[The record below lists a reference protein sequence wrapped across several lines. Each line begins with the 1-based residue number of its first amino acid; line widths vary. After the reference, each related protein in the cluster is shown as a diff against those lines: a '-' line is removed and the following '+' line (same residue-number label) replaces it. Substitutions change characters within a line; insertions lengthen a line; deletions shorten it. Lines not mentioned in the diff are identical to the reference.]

1 MSIAMFAT
9 PAFAQDTPENV
20 QSTTRWPREGPP
32 HAAAARSESIRM
44 RRMQASCRF
53 DVLPCPGIQTRA
65 SARRS
70 HPNTGSG
77 RLLPAL
83 TVETVRG
90 TNAPAMN
97 GTTLNYVEMVTHGG
111 PVVSGVLIIL
121 VLSSLASWTII
132 FRKVLHLR
140 RAQAESLQFLETF
153 WRSKRLDS
161 IYAATE
167 QMPVSPVA
175 QVFRAGY
182 VELSKVTQAKGHPDD
197 ENAPMEDQLGGF
209 ENVERALARASNAE
223 LTALETQVPFL
234 GTTAAAAPFV
244 GLFGTVWGIMGAFRD
259 IYAAG
264 NANLATVA
272 RPISEALI
280 ATAVGL
286 FAAIPALVAFNAFN
300 SRIRVLDNEMRNFS
314 AD

>member
-1 MSIAMFAT
+1 MS
-9 PAFAQDTPENV
+9 
-20 QSTTRWPREGPP
+20 
-32 HAAAARSESIRM
+32 
-44 RRMQASCRF
+44 
-53 DVLPCPGIQTRA
+53 
-65 SARRS
+65 
-70 HPNTGSG
+70 GS
-77 RLLPAL
+77 
-83 TVETVRG
+83 
-90 TNAPAMN
+90 
-97 GTTLNYVEMVTHGG
+97 LNYVEMVTHGG
-111 PVVSGVLIIL
+111 PVVTGVLLIL

-132 FRKVLHLR
+132 FRKLLYLR
-140 RAQAESLQFLETF
+140 RAQRESVLFLETF

-167 QMPVSPVA
+167 EMPLSPMA

-182 VELSKVTQAKGHPDD
+182 VELSKVTQPQPEQSEEGAMH
-197 ENAPMEDQLGGF
+197 DQLGGF
-209 ENVERALARASNAE
+209 ENVERALARAINTE
-223 LTALETQVPFL
+223 LAALEQQIPFL

-280 ATAVGL
+280 ATAAGL
-286 FAAIPALVAFNAFN
+286 FAAIPALVAYNAFT

-314 AD
+314 ADFLNIIKRHLFKKAA

>member
-1 MSIAMFAT
+1 MS
-9 PAFAQDTPENV
+9 
-20 QSTTRWPREGPP
+20 
-32 HAAAARSESIRM
+32 
-44 RRMQASCRF
+44 
-53 DVLPCPGIQTRA
+53 
-65 SARRS
+65 
-70 HPNTGSG
+70 GS
-77 RLLPAL
+77 LSYL
-83 TVETVRG
+83 
-90 TNAPAMN
+90 
-97 GTTLNYVEMVTHGG
+97 EMVAHSGL
-111 PVVSGVLIIL
+111 VVTSVLVIL

-140 RAQAESLQFLETF
+140 RAQRESVAFLDTF

-167 QMPVSPVA
+167 EMPLSPVA

-182 VELSKVTQAKGHPDD
+182 VELSKVTQSQPALSEEAAMH
-197 ENAPMEDQLGGF
+197 DQLGGF
-209 ENVERALARASNAE
+209 ENVERALARATNAE
-223 LTALETQVPFL
+223 MTGLEQSIPFL

-280 ATAVGL
+280 ATAAGL
-286 FAAIPALVAFNAFN
+286 FAAIPALVAYNAFN
-300 SRIRVLDNEMRNFS
+300 SRIRVLENEMRNFG
-314 AD
+314 ADFLNIIKRHIFKKAA

>member
-1 MSIAMFAT
+1 MAAH
-9 PAFAQDTPENV
+9 AREN
-20 QSTTRWPREGPP
+20 R
-32 HAAAARSESIRM
+32 AR
-44 RRMQASCRF
+44 
-53 DVLPCPGIQTRA
+53 
-65 SARRS
+65 
-70 HPNTGSG
+70 
-77 RLLPAL
+77 
-83 TVETVRG
+83 
-90 TNAPAMN
+90 MN
-97 GTTLNYVEMVTHGG
+97 GSLNYLELVTHGG
-111 PVVSGVLIIL
+111 PIVTAVLLIL
-121 VLSSLASWTII
+121 ILSSVASWTII

-140 RAQAESLQFLETF
+140 KAQQESVRFLETF
-153 WRSKRLDS
+153 WRSKRLDT

-167 QMPVSPVA
+167 EMPVSPVA

-182 VELSKVTQAKGHPDD
+182 VELSKVTQAQPAAGEDT
-197 ENAPMEDQLGGF
+197 AMQDQLGGF
-209 ENVERALARASNAE
+209 ENVERSLSRAANAE
-223 LTALETQVPFL
+223 LTALEMQIPFL

-300 SRIRVLDNEMRNFS
+300 SKIRVLDNEMRNFS
-314 AD
+314 SDFLNIIKRHIFKKAA

>member
-1 MSIAMFAT
+1 
-9 PAFAQDTPENV
+9 
-20 QSTTRWPREGPP
+20 
-32 HAAAARSESIRM
+32 
-44 RRMQASCRF
+44 
-53 DVLPCPGIQTRA
+53 
-65 SARRS
+65 
-70 HPNTGSG
+70 
-77 RLLPAL
+77 
-83 TVETVRG
+83 
-90 TNAPAMN
+90 MN
-97 GTTLNYVEMVTHGG
+97 GSLNYVEMVVHGG
-111 PVVSGVLIIL
+111 PIVTGVLVL
-121 VLSSLASWTII
+121 LLLSSLLSWTII
-132 FRKVLHLR
+132 FRKALHLR
-140 RAQAESLQFLETF
+140 RAQSESIQFLETF

-161 IYAATE
+161 IYGSSE
-167 QMPVSPVA
+167 QLSVSPVA

-182 VELSKVTQAKGHPDD
+182 VELSKVTQAKGPD
-197 ENAPMEDQLGGF
+197 EEVAMHDQLGGF
-209 ENVERALARASNAE
+209 ENVERALARAANAE

-314 AD
+314 ADFLNIIKRHVFKKAA

>member
-1 MSIAMFAT
+1 
-9 PAFAQDTPENV
+9 
-20 QSTTRWPREGPP
+20 
-32 HAAAARSESIRM
+32 
-44 RRMQASCRF
+44 
-53 DVLPCPGIQTRA
+53 
-65 SARRS
+65 
-70 HPNTGSG
+70 
-77 RLLPAL
+77 
-83 TVETVRG
+83 
-90 TNAPAMN
+90 MN
-97 GTTLNYVEMVTHGG
+97 GSLDYVEMVTHGG
-111 PVVSGVLIIL
+111 PVVTAVLVIL
-121 VLSSLASWTII
+121 VASSLASWTII
-132 FRKVLHLR
+132 FRKLLHLR
-140 RAQAESLQFLETF
+140 RAQAESVRFLETF

-161 IYAATE
+161 IYGEAE

-182 VELSKVTQAKGHPDD
+182 VELSKVTQAQPAGEEAAMH
-197 ENAPMEDQLGGF
+197 DQLGGF
-209 ENVERALARASNAE
+209 ENVERALARAANAE
-223 LTALETQVPFL
+223 LTGLEQQIPFL

-314 AD
+314 ADFLNIIKRHIFKKAA

>member
-1 MSIAMFAT
+1 
-9 PAFAQDTPENV
+9 
-20 QSTTRWPREGPP
+20 
-32 HAAAARSESIRM
+32 
-44 RRMQASCRF
+44 
-53 DVLPCPGIQTRA
+53 
-65 SARRS
+65 
-70 HPNTGSG
+70 
-77 RLLPAL
+77 
-83 TVETVRG
+83 
-90 TNAPAMN
+90 
-97 GTTLNYVEMVTHGG
+97 MVTHGG
-111 PVVSGVLIIL
+111 PIVEGTLLIL
-121 VLSSLASWTII
+121 LLASLASWTII

-140 RAQAESLQFLETF
+140 RAQAESVQFLETF
-153 WRSKRLDS
+153 WRSKRLDT
-161 IYAATE
+161 IYTATE

-182 VELSKVTQAKGHPDD
+182 VELSKVTQAQPAADSDAAMH
-197 ENAPMEDQLGGF
+197 DQLGGF
-209 ENVERALARASNAE
+209 ENVERALARAANAE
-223 LTALETQVPFL
+223 LTALEMQVPFL

-286 FAAIPALVAFNAFN
+286 FAAIPALVAYNAFN

-314 AD
+314 ADFLNIIKRHIFKKAA

>member
-1 MSIAMFAT
+1 
-9 PAFAQDTPENV
+9 
-20 QSTTRWPREGPP
+20 
-32 HAAAARSESIRM
+32 
-44 RRMQASCRF
+44 
-53 DVLPCPGIQTRA
+53 
-65 SARRS
+65 
-70 HPNTGSG
+70 
-77 RLLPAL
+77 
-83 TVETVRG
+83 
-90 TNAPAMN
+90 MN
-97 GTTLNYVEMVTHGG
+97 GSLNYVEMVAHAG
-111 PVVSGVLIIL
+111 PIVTGTLLILIL
-121 VLSSLASWTII
+121 ASVASWTII

-140 RAQAESLQFLETF
+140 RAQAESVRFLETF
-153 WRSKRLDS
+153 WRSKRLDT

-167 QMPVSPVA
+167 EMPISPVA

-182 VELSKVTQAKGHPDD
+182 VELSKVTQQPTQGEEAAMH
-197 ENAPMEDQLGGF
+197 DQLGGF
-209 ENVERALARASNAE
+209 ENVERALARAANAE
-223 LTALETQVPFL
+223 LTTLEMQIPFL

-286 FAAIPALVAFNAFN
+286 FAAIPALVAYNAFN

-314 AD
+314 SDFLNIIKRHIFKKAA

>member
-1 MSIAMFAT
+1 
-9 PAFAQDTPENV
+9 
-20 QSTTRWPREGPP
+20 
-32 HAAAARSESIRM
+32 
-44 RRMQASCRF
+44 
-53 DVLPCPGIQTRA
+53 
-65 SARRS
+65 
-70 HPNTGSG
+70 
-77 RLLPAL
+77 
-83 TVETVRG
+83 
-90 TNAPAMN
+90 MN
-97 GTTLNYVEMVTHGG
+97 GTSLNYVEMVTHGG

-132 FRKVLHLR
+132 FRKLLHLR

-161 IYAATE
+161 IYTASE

-175 QVFRAGY
+175 QAQPVPEEGS
-182 VELSKVTQAKGHPDD
+182 LH
-197 ENAPMEDQLGGF
+197 DQLGGF
-209 ENVERALARASNAE
+209 ENVERALARAANAE
-223 LTALETQVPFL
+223 LTTLEQSIPFL

-314 AD
+314 ADFLNIIKRHIFKKAA

>member
-1 MSIAMFAT
+1 
-9 PAFAQDTPENV
+9 
-20 QSTTRWPREGPP
+20 
-32 HAAAARSESIRM
+32 
-44 RRMQASCRF
+44 
-53 DVLPCPGIQTRA
+53 
-65 SARRS
+65 
-70 HPNTGSG
+70 
-77 RLLPAL
+77 
-83 TVETVRG
+83 
-90 TNAPAMN
+90 MN
-97 GTTLNYVEMVTHGG
+97 GSLNYLELVTHGG
-111 PVVSGVLIIL
+111 PIVTGVLLIL
-121 VLSSLASWTII
+121 ILSSVASWTII

-140 RAQAESLQFLETF
+140 KAQQESLRFLETF
-153 WRSKRLDS
+153 WRSKRLDT

-167 QMPVSPVA
+167 ELPVSPVA

-182 VELSKVTQAKGHPDD
+182 VELSKVTQTQPAAGED
-197 ENAPMEDQLGGF
+197 AAMQDQLGGF
-209 ENVERALARASNAE
+209 ENVERSLARAANAE
-223 LTALETQVPFL
+223 LTALEMQIPFL

-314 AD
+314 SDFLNIIKRHIFKKQP